1 MEITLHQ
8 ELNLAKMMH
17 IFNKMMQYFDNCNQ
31 VEMSKE
37 EFSHIV
43 DIQLAKVITEGRLDE
58 VYNKLLNV

>member
-1 MEITLHQ
+1 MGITLHQ

-17 IFNKMMQYFDNCNQ
+17 IFNKMMQYFDDCNQ

>member
-8 ELNLAKMMH
+8 ELNLTKMMH
-17 IFNKMMQYFDNCNQ
+17 IFNKMMQYFDDCNQ

-58 VYNKLLNV
+58 VYNKIINV

>member
-17 IFNKMMQYFDNCNQ
+17 IFNKMMQYFDDCNQ